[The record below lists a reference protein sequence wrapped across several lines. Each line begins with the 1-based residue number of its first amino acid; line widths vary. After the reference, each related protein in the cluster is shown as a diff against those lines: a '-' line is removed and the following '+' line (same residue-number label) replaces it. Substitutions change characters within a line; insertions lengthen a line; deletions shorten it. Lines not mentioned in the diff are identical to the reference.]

1 MEAVTSNH
9 AHAGRIPPASTCH
22 SRALRLLPALC
33 LALCALTAFFATATP
48 ARAETPAAPT
58 QAAYLA
64 DRLREQP
71 VYVTDQLPRAVPRS
85 TAAEFA
91 RLAKGTG
98 VPTYVLV
105 LPAESVRDGKELLGA
120 VHDRLGRDGLY
131 VLVDDHGVTDAT
143 AFGVRAPADD
153 AWSAQLYELP
163 YDAGPLL
170 SFERFAEVVA
180 QGPEKASARAEAAR
194 AKYEHDEPEAMYI
207 GPSDRRNQSFLTGI
221 LLSGVPLLI
230 LLLAAYGRRLRRR
243 YAGATRNVDPS
254 AGRASDATARREPDP
269 TAGRK
274 PDPTAGR
281 KPDPTAGQ
289 ASDVTAGREPDPT
302 TRRMPS
308 AARWRPVPT
317 ARRMPSAAGRMPSPS
332 PVVRVVAVVAVAA
345 LAAAAV
351 ALTATAVFDQ
361 TASSGVRPPTPAE
374 MSARAER
381 VAAGLRQD
389 PVYTD
394 PESPRVLDA
403 RRLDRLHQRIDDFRR
418 SDGGGPVYVALVPQS
433 SENESAGDTELFAAA
448 VHAKV
453 GEPGVYV
460 VADPGDG
467 TIDAYNHGLRLD
479 GDRLLFDL
487 PDDIT
492 LGDSRADE
500 SDDHL
505 LGERLDALMTFLDR
519 TPRTDRPVEGPS
531 PAPAPSPAEDNA
543 LPPLF
548 ATDFWPGLL
557 VGAFTAFLLSA
568 VLAGIA
574 ALVLRRRRP
583 ATEPTPHLPLTA
595 PTEPSASYLR
605 RTAYAEIS
613 ALTREFTER
622 DEQPRAWDRLD
633 AALLLL
639 DGDPGRAR
647 RPGTDPATLVTVIVL
662 ARAGRAAL
670 TGDDSE
676 LCCGVN
682 PLHGRGV
689 RLSHVRVSAED
700 TSRRLLPVC
709 ELCRDTAI
717 ADPLGIPPRLL
728 RLPAPSGGGRVPYY
742 DATDGPLTAV
752 PRGIARLVDKVR
764 ETTGVH

>member
-1 MEAVTSNH
+1 MEAVTTNH
-9 AHAGRIPPASTCH
+9 AHAGH
-22 SRALRLLPALC
+22 LRTGDSGRDRVLCLL
-33 LALCALTAFFATATP
+33 LALCALTAVFATATP
-48 ARAETPAAPT
+48 ARAETPGGPT

-64 DRLREQP
+64 DRLRERP

-85 TAAEFA
+85 TAPEFA

-105 LPAESVRDGKELLGA
+105 LPAESVRDGKALLGA
-120 VHDRLGRDGLY
+120 VHDRLGRNGLY

-143 AFGVRAPADD
+143 AFGVRAPADA
-153 AWSAQLYELP
+153 AWSTQLYELP

-180 QGPEKASARAEAAR
+180 QGPEKAAAWAEAAR
-194 AKYEHDEPEAMYI
+194 AKYEDDEPEALYI

-221 LLSGVPLLI
+221 LLTGVPLLI
-230 LLLAAYGRRLRRR
+230 LLLAAYGRHLRRR
-243 YAGATRNVDPS
+243 YAGNARKAD
-254 AGRASDATARREPDP
+254 RA
-269 TAGRK
+269 
-274 PDPTAGR
+274 
-281 KPDPTAGQ
+281 
-289 ASDVTAGREPDPT
+289 
-302 TRRMPS
+302 
-308 AARWRPVPT
+308 
-317 ARRMPSAAGRMPSPS
+317 ARRMPSAV
-332 PVVRVVAVVAVAA
+332 PVAAVVASAA
-345 LAAAAV
+345 LAAVAV

-361 TASSGVRPPTPAE
+361 TASSGVKPPTPAE

-389 PVYTD
+389 AVYQD

-403 RRLDRLHQRIDDFRR
+403 RALDRLHQRIDDFRR
-418 SDGGGPVYVALVPQS
+418 SDGGGPVYVALVPQT

-479 GDRLLFDL
+479 SDRLLFGL
-487 PDDIT
+487 PDGIT

-519 TPRTDRPVEGPS
+519 TPRTDRPVEGSS
-531 PAPAPSPAEDNA
+531 PAPAPSPADDTA

-548 ATDFWPGLL
+548 ATDFWPGLV
-557 VGAFTAFLLSA
+557 VGAFAALLLSP

-583 ATEPTPHLPLTA
+583 ATEPSVRLPLTA
-595 PTEPSASYLR
+595 PTEPSASWLR
-605 RTAYAEIS
+605 RTAYVEIS

-622 DEQPRAWDRLD
+622 DDHPRARDRLD

-639 DGDPGRAR
+639 DGDPDRAR
-647 RPGTDPATLVTVIVL
+647 RPGTDPATLVAVIVL
-662 ARAGRAAL
+662 ARSGRAAL
-670 TGDDSE
+670 AGDDDE

-689 RLSHVRVSAED
+689 RLSHVRVSTEG
-700 TSRRLLPVC
+700 TGRRLLPVC

-717 ADPLGIPPRLL
+717 AYPLDIPARLL
-728 RLPAPSGGGRVPYY
+728 RLPSASSGGGRLPYY

-764 ETTGVH
+764 ETAGVH

>member
-9 AHAGRIPPASTCH
+9 VHAGLIRTAH
-22 SRALRLLPALC
+22 RGRSRALLFLLT
-33 LALCALTAFFATATP
+33 LCALTALFATATP
-48 ARAETPAAPT
+48 ARAETPGAPT

-64 DRLREQP
+64 DRLRERP

-85 TAAEFA
+85 TAPEFA
-91 RLAKGTG
+91 RLARTTG

-105 LPAESVRDGKELLGA
+105 LASESVRDGEALLGA

-153 AWSAQLYELP
+153 AWSTQLYELP

-180 QGPEKASARAEAAR
+180 QGPEKAAAR
-194 AKYEHDEPEAMYI
+194 AAAARAAYEDDEPEAMYI
-207 GPSDRRNQSFLTGI
+207 GPSDRRNQSFVTGI
-221 LLSGVPLLI
+221 LLTGVPLLI
-230 LLLAAYGRRLRRR
+230 LLLAAHGRHLRRR
-243 YAGATRNVDPS
+243 YAGA
-254 AGRASDATARREPDP
+254 A
-269 TAGRK
+269 RK
-274 PDPTAGR
+274 PDPAARR
-281 KPDPTAGQ
+281 KP
-289 ASDVTAGREPDPT
+289 
-302 TRRMPS
+302 
-308 AARWRPVPT
+308 AA
-317 ARRMPSAAGRMPSPS
+317 A
-332 PVVRVVAVVAVAA
+332 PVVRVVAVVASAA

-361 TASSGVRPPTPAE
+361 TASSGTKPPTPAE

-418 SDGGGPVYVALVPQS
+418 SDGGGPVYVALVPQT
-433 SENESAGDTELFAAA
+433 SENESAGDAELFAAA

-460 VADPGDG
+460 VADPADG

-479 GDRLLFDL
+479 RDRLFFDL
-487 PDDIT
+487 PDAIT
-492 LGDSRADE
+492 LGDSRADRSE
-500 SDDHL
+500 DHL

-519 TPRTDRPVEGPS
+519 TPRTDRPVEGAT
-531 PAPAPSPAEDNA
+531 PAPAPSPAEDTA

-548 ATDFWPGLL
+548 ATDFWPGLV
-557 VGAFTAFLLSA
+557 VGAFAALLLSA
-568 VLAGIA
+568 VLAGVA

-583 ATEPTPHLPLTA
+583 ATEPFARLPFTA
-595 PTEPSASYLR
+595 PTQPSASWLR
-605 RTAYAEIS
+605 RTAYAELR
-613 ALTREFTER
+613 ALVREFAER
-622 DEQPRAWDRLD
+622 EDQPRAWDRLD
-633 AALLLL
+633 AALLLV
-639 DGDPGRAR
+639 DNDPGRAR

-670 TGDDSE
+670 TGRDDD

-682 PLHGRGV
+682 PLHGPGV
-689 RLSHVRVSAED
+689 RLSHVRVSA
-700 TSRRLLPVC
+700 TGRRLLPVC

-728 RLPAPSGGGRVPYY
+728 RLPAPSGGDRVPYY

-752 PRGIARLVDKVR
+752 PRGIARVVERVR
-764 ETTGVH
+764 ETAGVH

>member
-1 MEAVTSNH
+1 MA
-9 AHAGRIPPASTCH
+9 
-22 SRALRLLPALC
+22 AL
-33 LALCALTAFFATATP
+33 FAAATP
-48 ARAETPAAPT
+48 ARAETPGTPT

-64 DRLREQP
+64 ERLREEP

-85 TAAEFA
+85 TKREFT
-91 RLAKGTG
+91 RLAETTG

-105 LPAESVRDGKELLGA
+105 LPTESVRDGKELLGA

-131 VLVDDHGVTDAT
+131 VLVDDHSVTDAT
-143 AFGVRAPADD
+143 AFGVRAPAQE
-153 AWSAQLYELP
+153 AWTTQLYELP

-180 QGPEKASARAEAAR
+180 LGPDKASARAEAAR
-194 AKYEHDEPEAMYI
+194 ERYADDEPDAMFI
-207 GPSDRRNQSFLTGI
+207 GPADRRNQSFLTGI
-221 LLSGVPLLI
+221 LLTGLPVLI
-230 LLLAAYGRRLRRR
+230 LLTAAYVRHARRR
-243 YAGATRNVDPS
+243 YAG
-254 AGRASDATARREPDP
+254 TARKAK
-269 TAGRK
+269 TA
-274 PDPTAGR
+274 
-281 KPDPTAGQ
+281 
-289 ASDVTAGREPDPT
+289 
-302 TRRMPS
+302 
-308 AARWRPVPT
+308 
-317 ARRMPSAAGRMPSPS
+317 ARRMPSAAPA
-332 PVVRVVAVVAVAA
+332 VAAAA

-361 TASSGVRPPTPAE
+361 TASSGTKPPTPAE
-374 MSARAER
+374 MSARVER
-381 VAAGLRQD
+381 VAAGLLQD
-389 PVYTD
+389 SVYTD

-418 SDGGGPVYVALVPQS
+418 SDGGGPVYVALVPQT
-433 SENESAGDTELFAAA
+433 SENESAGDAELFAAA

-460 VADPGDG
+460 VADPADG
-467 TIDAYNHGLRLD
+467 TINAYNHGLRLD
-479 GDRLLFDL
+479 GDRLRFGL

-492 LGDSRADE
+492 LGDSGADE

-505 LGERLDALMTFLDR
+505 LGERLDALMTFLGR
-519 TPRTDRPVEGPS
+519 TPRTDRPVEGSS
-531 PAPAPSPAEDNA
+531 PAPAPIPAKATA

-557 VGAFTAFLLSA
+557 VGVFAALTLSA

-574 ALVLRRRRP
+574 SLVLRRWRP
-583 ATEPTPHLPLTA
+583 ATEAPDSLPFTA
-595 PTEPSASYLR
+595 PARPSTSYLR
-605 RTAYAEIS
+605 RTAYAEVS
-613 ALTREFTER
+613 ALIRECSAVNDVPLAR
-622 DEQPRAWDRLD
+622 NRLD

-647 RPGTDPATLVTVIVL
+647 RMGTDPATLVTVIAL

-670 TGDDSE
+670 TGRDGD

-682 PLHGRGV
+682 PLHGPGV
-689 RLSHVRVSAED
+689 RLSHVRVSA

-717 ADPLGIPPRLL
+717 VDPLGIPPRLL
-728 RLPAPSGGGRVPYY
+728 RLPAPSGGDRLPYY

-752 PRGIARLVDKVR
+752 PRGIARVVDEVR
-764 ETTGVH
+764 ETAGVH

>member
-1 MEAVTSNH
+1 MEAVTSTH
-9 AHAGRIPPASTCH
+9 VYAGLT
-22 SRALRLLPALC
+22 RARSSGRGHVLRLLLV
-33 LALCALTAFFATATP
+33 LFALTAFFATATP
-48 ARAETPAAPT
+48 ARAATAEPPT

-64 DRLREQP
+64 DRLRENP

-85 TAAEFA
+85 TAADFT
-91 RLAKGTG
+91 RLARRTG

-105 LPAESVRDGKELLGA
+105 LPGETVRDGKALLGA

-131 VLVDDHGVTDAT
+131 VLVDDHSVTDAT
-143 AFGVRAPADD
+143 AYGVRAPADD
-153 AWSAQLYELP
+153 AWTAQLYELP

-170 SFERFAEVVA
+170 SFERFTEVVA
-180 QGPEKASARAEAAR
+180 LSPEKASARAEAAR
-194 AKYEHDEPEAMYI
+194 AAYEDDEPEAMYI

-221 LLSGVPLLI
+221 LLTGVPLSI
-230 LLLAAYGRRLRRR
+230 LLLAAYGRRVRRR
-243 YAGATRNVDPS
+243 YAGSVRKAD
-254 AGRASDATARREPDP
+254 RA
-269 TAGRK
+269 
-274 PDPTAGR
+274 
-281 KPDPTAGQ
+281 
-289 ASDVTAGREPDPT
+289 
-302 TRRMPS
+302 
-308 AARWRPVPT
+308 
-317 ARRMPSAAGRMPSPS
+317 ARRMPPAL
-332 PVVRVVAVVAVAA
+332 PVAAVVASAA
-345 LAAAAV
+345 LAAVAV
-351 ALTATAVFDQ
+351 ALTATAVFGQ
-361 TASSGVRPPTPAE
+361 TASSGTKPPTPAE

-381 VAAGLRQD
+381 VAAGLRKD

-403 RRLDRLHQRIDDFRR
+403 RALDRLHQRIDAFRR
-418 SDGGGPVYVALVPQS
+418 SDGGGPVYVALVPQT
-433 SENESAGDTELFAAA
+433 SESESAGDAELFAAA
-448 VHAKV
+448 VHTKV
-453 GEPGVYV
+453 GTDGVYV
-460 VADPGDG
+460 VADPADG
-467 TIDAYNHGLRLD
+467 TIDAVSHGLRLD

-519 TPRTDRPVEGPS
+519 TPRTDRSVEGPS

-548 ATDFWPGLL
+548 ATDFWPGLM
-557 VGAFTAFLLSA
+557 VGAFAALLLFAVSA
-568 VLAGIA
+568 GVT

-583 ATEPTPHLPLTA
+583 ATEPFARLPFTA
-595 PTEPSASYLR
+595 PTEPSASWLR
-605 RTAYAEIS
+605 RTAYAELS
-613 ALTREFTER
+613 ALAREFTEHG
-622 DEQPRAWDRLD
+622 EQPLARDRLD

-647 RPGTDPATLVTVIVL
+647 RPGTDPATLVTVIAL

-670 TGDDSE
+670 TGQDTD

-682 PLHGRGV
+682 PLHGAGV
-689 RLSHVRVSAED
+689 RLSHVRVSA
-700 TSRRLLPVC
+700 TGRRLLPVC

-728 RLPAPSGGGRVPYY
+728 RLPAPSGGGRLPYY

-752 PRGIARLVDKVR
+752 PRGIARVVERVR
-764 ETTGVH
+764 ETAGVY